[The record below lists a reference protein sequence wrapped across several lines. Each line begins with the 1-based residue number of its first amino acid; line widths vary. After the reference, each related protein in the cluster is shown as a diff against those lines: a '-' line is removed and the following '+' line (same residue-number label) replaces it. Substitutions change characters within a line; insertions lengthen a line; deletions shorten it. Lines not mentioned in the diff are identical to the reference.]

1 MSNEALKATAVK
13 SSCGGAQP
21 LYWGAAPDGRFM
33 LGSDPIDLAA
43 CDPTPTSFPAG
54 ALLLVDESP
63 HTRQLQSPQV
73 VAEMLSCQHTRD
85 ARTCGLPCM

>member
-1 MSNEALKATAVK
+1 MSNETLKATAVRR
-13 SSCGGAQP
+13 SCGGAQP

-54 ALLLVDESP
+54 ALLTHASL
-63 HTRQLQSPQV
+63 HICQLQSSRV
-73 VAEMLSCQHTRD
+73 IASMLSCQHTRD
-85 ARTCGLPCM
+85 ARTRGLPCM